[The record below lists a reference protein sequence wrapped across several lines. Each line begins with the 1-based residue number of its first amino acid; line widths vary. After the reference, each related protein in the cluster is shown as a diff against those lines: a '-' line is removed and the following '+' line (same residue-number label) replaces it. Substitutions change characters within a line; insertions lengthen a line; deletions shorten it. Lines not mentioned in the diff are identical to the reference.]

1 MPEARKD
8 DRGGKSRK
16 SVGTRE
22 PKRDAEGL
30 TCSEGQ
36 IEDLLSEGESVER
49 ESGEND
55 RAEKPAQ
62 PKSLPR

>member
-30 TCSEGQ
+30 MCSEGQ

-49 ESGEND
+49 ESG
-55 RAEKPAQ
+55 
-62 PKSLPR
+62 